1 MGERRL
7 KHWGWGHEDQAL
19 SRKELGEAAAGIGE
33 RLGFGG
39 EPEEAVP
46 LDAVELRAPRLKVPG
61 AFGDLFTDDH
71 YERVAHALGK
81 AYRDVVRGFQGEF
94 ENPPDLVA
102 FPRDESEIETV
113 LEWCEAEGAAVVPF
127 GGGTSVVGG
136 VEARVGDRPVVSL
149 DLKRLDQVLEVDA
162 ESLAARI
169 QAGATGPGLEDQL
182 REQGLTLRHFPQSF
196 EYSTLGGWVATRAG
210 GHFATLYTHIE
221 DLVESVRAITP
232 RGTWES
238 RRLPGSGAGP
248 SPDRAL
254 IGSEGIL
261 GVIAEAWVRVRPRP
275 EFKTSCGVE
284 FDDFLA
290 AARAVREISQSGL
303 HPSNCRLLD
312 ALEAGTTGAGS
323 GEKNLLVLGFES
335 PHLPVDEPM
344 RLALDI
350 AQSHGG
356 VPNSPP
362 PGRTASRGEE
372 RSHAGATSGG
382 GADSGAAPGGG
393 TGGGGSSAVDS
404 WRSAFLLAPYLRD
417 TFVACGV
424 LSETFETAIT
434 WDRFEQFHAETMEAV
449 RAKVAE
455 VCGAPGD
462 GAGAPRIS
470 CRFTHVYPDGPAPY
484 FTILAP
490 AIRGGEVEQW
500 DEIKAAAAEAVLEGG
515 GTITHHHAVGRD
527 HRPWYDRQRPAPFA
541 AALRAA
547 KAELDP
553 AGMLNPGVLIDP

>member
-7 KHWGWGHEDQAL
+7 KHWGWGYEDQVP
-19 SRKELGEAAAGIGE
+19 SRKELEEAAGAIRE
-33 RLGFGG
+33 RFGFGG
-39 EPEEAVP
+39 ELEEPVP
-46 LDAVELRAPRLKVPG
+46 LDEVKLRAARLKAPS
-61 AFGDLFTDDH
+61 AFGDLFSDDH

-81 AYRDVVRGFQGEF
+81 AYRDVVRGFRGEF

-113 LEWCEAEGAAVVPF
+113 LSWAEAEGAAVVPF

-136 VEARVGDRPVVSL
+136 VEARLGDRPVVSL
-149 DLKRLDQVLEVDA
+149 DLRRLDRVLEVDA

-182 REQGLTLRHFPQSF
+182 REHGLTLRHFPQSF
-196 EYSTLGGWVATRAG
+196 EYSTLGGWIATRAG
-210 GHFATLYTHIE
+210 GHFATLYTHID

-261 GVIAEAWVRVRPRP
+261 GVIAESWVRVRPRP
-275 EFKTSCGVE
+275 RFKSSCGVE
-284 FDDFLA
+284 FDDFYA

-303 HPSNCRLLD
+303 YPSNCRLLD
-312 ALEAGTTGAGS
+312 ALEASTTGAGS
-323 GEKNLLVLGFES
+323 GEKNLMVLGFES
-335 PHLPVDEPM
+335 AHLPVDEPM

-362 PGRTASRGEE
+362 PGRAARG
-372 RSHAGATSGG
+372 AAQSGE
-382 GADSGAAPGGG
+382 GADGGQE
-393 TGGGGSSAVDS
+393 SAVDT
-404 WRSAFLLAPYLRD
+404 WRGAFLLAPYLRD

-434 WDRFEQFHAETMEAV
+434 WDRFESFHAETMAAV

-455 VCGAPGD
+455 VCDAPLEGP
-462 GAGAPRIS
+462 GAPRVS

-484 FTILAP
+484 FTVIAP
-490 AIRGGEVEQW
+490 AVRGGEIEQW
-500 DEIKAAAAEAVLEGG
+500 DEIKAAAGEALSEGG
-515 GTITHHHAVGRD
+515 ATITHHHAVGRD

-553 AGMLNPGVLIDP
+553 AGMLNPGVLIDPGRA

>member
-1 MGERRL
+1 MTERRL
-7 KHWGWGHEDQAL
+7 KHWGWGYEDQAP
-19 SRKELGEAAAGIGE
+19 SAVELGQAAAGIRE
-33 RLGFGG
+33 RFGFGG
-39 EPEEAVP
+39 EPEAPVP
-46 LDAVELRAPRLKVPG
+46 LDAVELRAPRLKPPG
-61 AFGDLFTDDH
+61 AFGDLFSDDR

-81 AYRDVVRGFQGEF
+81 AYRDVVRGFRGEF

-102 FPRDESEIETV
+102 FPRDESEIEAV
-113 LEWCEAEGAAVVPF
+113 LEWSEAEGAAVVPF

-136 VEARVGDRPVVSL
+136 IEARLGERPVVSL
-149 DLKRLDQVLEVDA
+149 DLRRLDRVLEVDA

-169 QAGATGPGLEDQL
+169 QAGATGPGLEDQV
-182 REQGLTLRHFPQSF
+182 REHGLTLRHFPQSF

-210 GHFATLYTHIE
+210 GHFATLYTHID

-261 GVIAEAWVRVRPRP
+261 GVIADAWVRVRPRP
-275 EFKTSCGVE
+275 QFKTSCGVE

-290 AARAVREISQSGL
+290 AVAAIREISQSGL
-303 HPSNCRLLD
+303 NPANCRLLD
-312 ALEAGTTGAGS
+312 AMEAGTTGAGT
-323 GEKNLLVLGFES
+323 GEKSLLVLGFES

-362 PGRTASRGEE
+362 PGR
-372 RSHAGATSGG
+372 
-382 GADSGAAPGGG
+382 GAASQSGDDGANG
-393 TGGGGSSAVDS
+393 SAVET
-404 WRSAFLLAPYLRD
+404 WRGAFLLAPYLRD

-434 WDRFEQFHAETMEAV
+434 WDRFEDFHVTTMEAV

-455 VCGAPGD
+455 VCGAPAD
-462 GAGAPRIS
+462 GAGAPRVS

-484 FTILAP
+484 FTVIAP

-500 DEIKAAAAEAVLEGG
+500 DEIKAAAAEAVIEGG

-553 AGMLNPGVLIDP
+553 AGILNPGVLIDP

>member
-1 MGERRL
+1 V
-7 KHWGWGHEDQAL
+7 AL
-19 SRKELGEAAAGIGE
+19 DEVSLRK
-33 RLGFGG
+33 
-39 EPEEAVP
+39 
-46 LDAVELRAPRLKVPG
+46 PRLKAPS
-61 AFGDLFTDDH
+61 ALGDLFGDGH
-71 YERVAHALGK
+71 YERVSHALGK
-81 AYRDVVRGFQGEF
+81 AYRDVVRGFRGEF

-102 FPRDESEIETV
+102 YPRDESEIEAV
-113 LEWCEAEGAAVVPF
+113 LSWAEAEGAAVIPF

-136 VEARVGDRPVVSL
+136 VEARLGERPVVSM
-149 DLKRLDQVLEVDA
+149 DLRRLDRVLEVDA
-162 ESLAARI
+162 TSLAARI

-182 REQGLTLRHFPQSF
+182 REHGLTLRHFPQSF
-196 EYSTLGGWVATRAG
+196 EFSTLGGWVATRAG
-210 GHFATLYTHIE
+210 GHFATLYTHID

-261 GVIAEAWVRVRPRP
+261 GVIADAWVRVRPRP
-275 EFKTSCGVE
+275 QFKTSCGVE
-284 FDDFLA
+284 FDEFLA

-312 ALEAGTTGAGS
+312 ELEAGTTGAGS
-323 GEKNLLVLGFES
+323 GEKSLLVLGFES
-335 PHLPVDEPM
+335 AHHPVDAPM
-344 RLALDI
+344 DLALEI
-350 AQSHGG
+350 AREHGG
-356 VPNSPP
+356 TPNSPP
-362 PGRTASRGEE
+362 TGRENAHMSHSRPLGGEG
-372 RSHAGATSGG
+372 SDAV
-382 GADSGAAPGGG
+382 G
-393 TGGGGSSAVDS
+393 T

-424 LSETFETAIT
+424 LSDTFETAIT
-434 WDRFEQFHAETMEAV
+434 WDRFEEFHAGALEAA
-449 RAKVAE
+449 RSKVAE
-455 VCGAPGD
+455 VCNAPAEGP
-462 GAGAPRIS
+462 GSPRVS

-484 FTILAP
+484 FTVMAP
-490 AIRGGEVEQW
+490 AVRGGEVAQW
-500 DEIKAAAAEAVLEGG
+500 DEIKAAASEAVIEGG

-553 AGMLNPGVLIDP
+553 SGMLNPGVLLDP